1 MHEPKGGSLRCVPL
15 PVQLQVD
22 PERHPRLGIAQ
33 LDLGRLHARR
43 READDNVGPPVI
55 GDGVSDQHVP
65 QFAPPRDVS
74 LSFAREEAAS
84 THQRYGLL
92 SRPQWSFFSFVSNIP
107 ASMLRRGLGVAAVL
121 LVFAAPARA
130 GTLGLAEVRSADG
143 TLIGKAGAGAYAY
156 PADGSILRIGSSRAD
171 AARVDLRDVSMFN
184 GRITV
189 RRLVVPSRGLGGAR
203 IDGLVVDGTGYVVG
217 PNAIIPLDGGSYV
230 VALQEAVS
238 PGRTG
243 SGLVG
248 LRAFVSDPSLGLAP
262 GTQLLVGLARA
273 AHPDSSTSRAAAV
286 LGLPQLPAAQASMSG
301 VPTFLARDILPPTNT
316 LGGQAVALAY
326 RYLGVPYVWGGES
339 PSGFDCSG
347 LTMYVYGQLGIKLGH
362 YTGFQY
368 YAGLRVPRDELE
380 PGDLVFFHA
389 NSAGVPG
396 HEGMY
401 IGNGSFIHAPHTGDV
416 VRISSLFETRYALAY
431 VGAVRP
437 YAAGAAPASLSTWTS
452 LSG

>member
-1 MHEPKGGSLRCVPL
+1 
-15 PVQLQVD
+15 
-22 PERHPRLGIAQ
+22 
-33 LDLGRLHARR
+33 
-43 READDNVGPPVI
+43 
-55 GDGVSDQHVP
+55 
-65 QFAPPRDVS
+65 
-74 LSFAREEAAS
+74 
-84 THQRYGLL
+84 
-92 SRPQWSFFSFVSNIP
+92 
-107 ASMLRRGLGVAAVL
+107 MLRRGLGLAAIL

-130 GTLGLAEVRSADG
+130 GGTLGLAEVRSSDG
-143 TLIGKAGAGAYAY
+143 TLIGKAGAGPYSY
-156 PADGSILRIGSSRAD
+156 PADGSILRIGSSRAT
-171 AARVDLRDVSMFN
+171 AARVVLRNVSMFN
-184 GRITV
+184 GRVTV
-189 RRLVVPSRGLGGAR
+189 RRLVVPTRGLQGAR

-217 PNAIIPLDGGSYV
+217 PNAIIPLDGGSYI

-243 SGLVG
+243 SGLVA

-273 AHPDSSTSRAAAV
+273 AHPDSSTSRAAAL
-286 LGLPQLPAAQASMSG
+286 LGLPQLAAAQASMAG
-301 VPTFLARDILPPTNT
+301 VPAFLESDLLPPTNT

-326 RYLGVPYVWGGES
+326 RYLGIPYVWGGES

-368 YAGLRVPRDELE
+368 YSGLHVARDQLQ

-389 NSAGVPG
+389 NSAGVPQ

-401 IGNGSFIHAPHTGDV
+401 IGNGSFIHAPQTGDV

-437 YAAGAAPASLSTWTS
+437 YAAGSAPSSLSTWTS
-452 LSG
+452 VSG